1 MSKFVRSF
9 TSTKEESN
17 NATFKNSNINIMVT
31 FKYYFSETKTKFDA
45 YGETFFIKAYKEG
58 KVLKTIEI
66 FKKEEVVFRDTKKKG
81 LVIYNPN
88 LESQS
93 INDFSGFLT
102 EKEVKA
108 LVAQVDNKIIFS
120 RTYTN

>member
-1 MSKFVRSF
+1 
-9 TSTKEESN
+9 
-17 NATFKNSNINIMVT
+17 MVT
-31 FKYYFSETKTKFDA
+31 FKYIFSETKTHFDA
-45 YGETFFIKAYKEG
+45 YGDTFFIKAYKDG
-58 KVLKTIEI
+58 SLLKTIEI

-81 LVIYNPN
+81 IVIYNPD
-88 LESQS
+88 LKSEL

-120 RTYTN
+120 QTYTN

>member
-1 MSKFVRSF
+1 
-9 TSTKEESN
+9 
-17 NATFKNSNINIMVT
+17 MVT
-31 FKYYFSETKTKFDA
+31 FKYYFSETKTNFDA
-45 YGETFFIKAYKEG
+45 YGETFFIKAYKDG

-66 FKKEEVVFRDTKKKG
+66 FKREEVVFRDTKKKG

-88 LESQS
+88 LESES

-108 LVAQVDNKIIFS
+108 LVAQVDDKIIFS